1 MKGTNIMVDIQHE
14 IARLLN
20 FAEQELL
27 ITPEDVVYSAN
38 RLLDV
43 LAVESYRPEKIK
55 ETLET
60 PTPILLNM
68 LDYAAGKGLI
78 ENTANERD
86 RFDTRIMDCVMPRP
100 SEVVHRF
107 WSLYRNS
114 PKEATDGYYRM
125 NIASNYIRK
134 ARIDKNIAW
143 KTATEYGDLDV
154 TINLSKPEKDPRDIA
169 KAKRMKSSA
178 YPKCLLCRENE
189 GYAGRVNYPARET
202 HRLIPLDFGG
212 HAWFLQYSPYT
223 YYNEHCIILNGEHIP
238 MKISR
243 ETFENLITFLRFFP
257 HYFAGSNA
265 DLPIVGG
272 SILSHDHY
280 QGGRCTFAMERASV
294 EKAYA
299 FADFPAVKAGR
310 VKWPMSALRLT
321 SEDPKQLVALA
332 EKILAAW
339 RTYSD
344 ASAEVL
350 AETDGTPHNTITP
363 IARKRGSAFE
373 FDLVLR
379 NNRTTAEHPLGLFHP
394 HAEVH
399 HIKKENIG
407 LIEVLGLAIL
417 PARLKDEMLQV
428 RAELLKGTEDISGI
442 EAIAKHADWYKKVK
456 ESHAD
461 ISALSVGGILKDEIG
476 HVFLEVLTHAGVFKR
491 DAAGMAAFDRF
502 IGSVQ

>member
-1 MKGTNIMVDIQHE
+1 MVDIQHE

-169 KAKRMKSSA
+169 KAKRMKSST

-189 GYAGRVNYPARET
+189 GYAGRANYPARET

-212 HAWFLQYSPYT
+212 HEWFLQYSPYT

-461 ISALSVGGILKDEIG
+461 IAAPSVEGILKDEIG

>member
-1 MKGTNIMVDIQHE
+1 MVDIQHE

-212 HAWFLQYSPYT
+212 HEWFLQYSPYT

-461 ISALSVGGILKDEIG
+461 IAAPSVEGILKDEIG